1 LNPREALGV
10 LPSSEHTLIWGK
22 GKNGT
27 QISGPT
33 NSVSF
38 VSSINDTGHSI
49 RAEFFESL
57 SGQDVSID
65 DCISTADGNFLL
77 VGRYKGNLLFR
88 EYQFP
93 AKGEQNLFI
102 VKLDPDFNLLWSKT
116 LYGTSEIGALRLS
129 QFKDGSLLLG
139 GGFGGALTTDIGTY
153 VSVAKKDLFL
163 CRLDQGTGNFV

>member
-1 LNPREALGV
+1 MFLY
-10 LPSSEHTLIWGK
+10 
-22 GKNGT
+22 
-27 QISGPT
+27 
-33 NSVSF
+33 
-38 VSSINDTGHSI
+38 SI

-116 LYGTSEIGALRLS
+116 LYGTSEIGSLRLS
-129 QFKDGSLLLG
+129 QFKDGSLLFG
-139 GGFGGALTTDIGTY
+139 GGFAGSLTTDIGTY

-163 CRLDQGTGNFV
+163 SRLNQVTGNFVWMKRFGGAGDDSVTALEAKDGLIYLAGNVVKTGFEQYSFVF